1 MNWSSC
7 SVELRLA
14 HLEVVLR
21 ANELHD
27 VDCPVL
33 GVRKAQRLT
42 GAYVIPQPCT
52 CWLAD
57 EIDGEDI

>member
-1 MNWSSC
+1 MNWAWLSPE
-7 SVELRLA
+7 VRLA
-14 HLEVVLR
+14 HLEAVAR

-33 GVRKAQRLT
+33 YTRKAQRHT
-42 GAYVIPQPCT
+42 GAYVIPQPCD

-57 EIDGEDI
+57 EEPG